1 MTPLGEGVLEEL
13 SGASAPDPGLAV
25 RSLFT
30 GGDRL
35 HWRPGPGVGF
45 RLWNTYGPAE
55 YTVTTSAVAV
65 SAPTAPPAAAP
76 AGSAAAA
83 LNPAD
88 LPSIGRAPP
97 HTRIYVL
104 DRARQPV
111 PAGVPRA

>member
-13 SGASAPDPGLAV
+13 AGASAPDPGLVV

-35 HWRPGPGVGF
+35 HRRPGPGVGF

-65 SAPTAPPAAAP
+65 SAPTAPPASAP
-76 AGSAAAA
+76 AGSAAAP
-83 LNPAD
+83 NPAD
-88 LPSIGRAPP
+88 LPSIGRALPN
-97 HTRIYVL
+97 TRLYVL
-104 DRARQPV
+104 
-111 PAGVPRA
+111 